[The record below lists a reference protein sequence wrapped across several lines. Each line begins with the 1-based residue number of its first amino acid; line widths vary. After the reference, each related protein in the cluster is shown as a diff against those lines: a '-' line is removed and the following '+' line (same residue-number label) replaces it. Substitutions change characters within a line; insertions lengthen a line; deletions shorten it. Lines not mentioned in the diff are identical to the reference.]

1 MKRKF
6 SVLFTGLICFM
17 LCSTVITSAK
27 SLEDLLNDLKSNDA
41 AIRYQAALE
50 LGKLGDRNAIPP
62 LMEAMGD
69 KDKYVRYW
77 AISSLGDLKAQEA
90 VPVLIETLKD
100 EDELMRYWA
109 AIALGRIGDITAIKP
124 VDDAY
129 RIEKVLNTKIGMEIA
144 LDKLNWIKKQKEA
157 ASVTPVPDSSATPFP
172 VQTETPVVTTV
183 TPGPISPVATPV
195 TTPVTDK
202 PDVTQ
207 LPADVASAI
216 AGLDDE
222 DPLIRKGAA
231 FSLGKFGA
239 KAATGSLIETLS
251 VENNRDVQIEIIK
264 TLGKLSAKEA
274 LHILSQFSA
283 SQDEGIRIAVAGAFK
298 EIRDPASLPSII
310 KLLTDSN
317 ASVRKI
323 AIDTIGIMKD
333 KQSISSI
340 IPLLKD
346 NDIFV
351 VQSAI
356 TALTKMNSS
365 EAVPEFILLLK
376 SQNKEIAQ
384 SAAFALGKSGDM
396 TAVDPLIEA
405 LNDSHDGLRA
415 GAVFALGKLGDKRAL
430 QPLIL
435 ALKDKYWNVRYW
447 AVTALGE
454 LKDPSAIE
462 PLMTAYQV
470 EPDADIKKAMEET
483 IKTLNKMLK

>member
-1 MKRKF
+1 LNRKF
-6 SVLFTGLICFM
+6 LALLTGLICFIIYSAVM
-17 LCSTVITSAK
+17 AK
-27 SLEDLLNDLKSNDA
+27 SLEDLLNDLKSNDST
-41 AIRYQAALE
+41 IRYQAALE
-50 LGKLGDRNAIPP
+50 LGKLGDQNAIPP

-77 AISSLGDLKAQEA
+77 AISSLGDLKAKEA
-90 VPVLIETLKD
+90 VPALVEKLKD

-124 VDDAY
+124 IDDAY

-157 ASVTPVPDSSATPFP
+157 GMATPVPEFTPAPSVSP
-172 VQTETPVVTTV
+172 VPAGTEIAAPTPAE
-183 TPGPISPVATPV
+183 PVATPV
-195 TTPVTDK
+195 IPPATERPE
-202 PDVTQ
+202 VTQ
-207 LPADVASAI
+207 LPADVAGAI
-216 AGLDDE
+216 ASLDDE

-231 FSLGKFGA
+231 FSIAKFGA
-239 KAATGSLIETLS
+239 KAATGALIETLS

-264 TLGKLSAKEA
+264 TLGKLSAREA
-274 LHILSQFSA
+274 LDILSQFTM

-298 EIRDPASLPSII
+298 DIRDPACLPSVI
-310 KLLTDSN
+310 KLLTDPS

-323 AIDTIGIMKD
+323 ATDTVGIMKD
-333 KQSISSI
+333 RQSISYI
-340 IPLLKD
+340 IPMLKD

-356 TALTKMNSS
+356 TALTKMNSR

-384 SAAFALGKSGDM
+384 SAAFALGKSGDI
-396 TAVDPLIEA
+396 TAVEPLIEA
-405 LNDSHDGLRA
+405 LDDSHDGLRA

-462 PLMTAYQV
+462 PLMAAYQV

-483 IKTLNKMLK
+483 IKALNKILK